1 MHSNKGI
8 FCISLDFE
16 LHWGCF
22 ETNRL
27 QTAAEQT
34 YFANTRATIPKMLQI
49 FQEYHLHVTW
59 ATVGML
65 FLHNELEWRQQLPS
79 LLPSYANNAV
89 NAYHWIEKNGFVEPD
104 GRFHF
109 APNLIQQIQAT
120 PHQEI
125 GTHTYS
131 HYYCLEMGQTANQ
144 FAADLQKAIAVGK
157 AAGVSIKS
165 LVFPRNQ
172 INTDYLNI
180 CQQLGITSVR
190 SNPRQWFWRA
200 NNKAPLIQKIAR
212 TADAYLPISR
222 QTVPLPLLQQPKS
235 PLQLPASRLYRPW
248 QPQQTIGNYL
258 KMQRILK
265 EMTFAAQ
272 HGNYYH
278 LWWHPHNFGKH
289 PQACLNE
296 LQQIANHYWLLQKKY
311 GFQSLNM
318 GEITQAIQNG

>member
-34 YFANTRATIPKMLQI
+34 YFVNTRATIPKMLQI

-65 FLHNELEWRQQLPS
+65 FLRNELEWHQQLPS
-79 LLPSYANNAV
+79 LLPSYTNNAV
-89 NAYHWIEKNGFVEPD
+89 NAYHWIQKNGFVQQD

-109 APNLIQQIQAT
+109 APNIIQQIQAT

-131 HYYCLEMGQTANQ
+131 HYYCLEDGQTANQ
-144 FAADLQKAIAVGK
+144 FAADLQKAIDIGK
-157 AAGVSIKS
+157 AAGVSIRS

-172 INTDYLNI
+172 INPHYLPI
-180 CQQLGITSVR
+180 CKQLGITAVR
-190 SNPRQWFWRA
+190 SNPQQWFWKA

-212 TADAYLPISR
+212 TADAYLPIGNQLVTIAALR
-222 QTVPLPLLQQPKS
+222 QQTY

-248 QPQQTIGNYL
+248 QPQQSISNYL
-258 KMQRILK
+258 KMQRILT
-265 EMTFAAQ
+265 EMTHAAEQ
-272 HGNYYH
+272 GKYYH

-296 LQQIANHYWLLQKKY
+296 LKQIAIHYSMLKEKY

-318 GEITQAIQNG
+318 SEITQAIQNG